1 MMLATQMQA
10 VIVGWQIYEIT
21 KDPFSLGLIGL
32 AEAIPS
38 LSVSLYAG
46 HVADR
51 NDRKKI
57 VFFASV
63 IMLICSVS
71 LLIISA
77 NISPAIVSNKL
88 YLIYGVIFLSG
99 IGRGFLSPANF
110 AFLAQII
117 PRELYPKAVS
127 WSTTNWQIGAV
138 AGPAIGGLIYG
149 FFGVVA
155 SYSTDVFLT
164 TVSLIFVLLIK
175 KKPLP
180 VYDAAES
187 LKQSISAG
195 VKFVFKNK
203 FILSAITLDLFAV
216 LFGGAVALLPVFA
229 SEILKVGPQGLGA
242 LRAAPAIGAVAM
254 GLIMTRK
261 PLTHNAGRNLLVTVF
276 AFGLCML
283 TFGLSTNF
291 YLSLFALALSG
302 AFDQVSVVIRALIM
316 QLQTPENMK
325 GRVSSVDSI
334 FIGSSNE
341 IGAFESGF
349 AAKLLG
355 TVPSVVL
362 GGCMTLLVVVLV
374 ALKFPNLRKLKL

>member
-1 MMLATQMQA
+1 
-10 VIVGWQIYEIT
+10 
-21 KDPFSLGLIGL
+21 
-32 AEAIPS
+32 
-38 LSVSLYAG
+38 
-46 HVADR
+46 
-51 NDRKKI
+51 
-57 VFFASV
+57 
-63 IMLICSVS
+63 
-71 LLIISA
+71 
-77 NISPAIVSNKL
+77 
-88 YLIYGVIFLSG
+88 
-99 IGRGFLSPANF
+99 
-110 AFLAQII
+110 
-117 PRELYPKAVS
+117 
-127 WSTTNWQIGAV
+127 
-138 AGPAIGGLIYG
+138 
-149 FFGVVA
+149 
-155 SYSTDVFLT
+155 
-164 TVSLIFVLLIK
+164 
-175 KKPLP
+175 
-180 VYDAAES
+180 
-187 LKQSISAG
+187 
-195 VKFVFKNK
+195 
-203 FILSAITLDLFAV
+203 
-216 LFGGAVALLPVFA
+216 
-229 SEILKVGPQGLGA
+229 
-242 LRAAPAIGAVAM
+242 M

-355 TVPSVVL
+355 TVPSVVM

>member
-1 MMLATQMQA
+1 M
-10 VIVGWQIYEIT
+10 
-21 KDPFSLGLIGL
+21 
-32 AEAIPS
+32 
-38 LSVSLYAG
+38 
-46 HVADR
+46 
-51 NDRKKI
+51 
-57 VFFASV
+57 
-63 IMLICSVS
+63 
-71 LLIISA
+71 
-77 NISPAIVSNKL
+77 
-88 YLIYGVIFLSG
+88 
-99 IGRGFLSPANF
+99 
-110 AFLAQII
+110 
-117 PRELYPKAVS
+117 
-127 WSTTNWQIGAV
+127 
-138 AGPAIGGLIYG
+138 
-149 FFGVVA
+149 
-155 SYSTDVFLT
+155 
-164 TVSLIFVLLIK
+164 LIK

-180 VYDAAES
+180 IYDAAES
-187 LKQSISAG
+187 LKESISAG

-242 LRAAPAIGAVAM
+242 LRAAPAIGAVVM

-291 YLSLFALALSG
+291 YLSIFALALIV

-341 IGAFESGF
+341 IVAF
-349 AAKLLG
+349 
-355 TVPSVVL
+355 
-362 GGCMTLLVVVLV
+362 
-374 ALKFPNLRKLKL
+374 